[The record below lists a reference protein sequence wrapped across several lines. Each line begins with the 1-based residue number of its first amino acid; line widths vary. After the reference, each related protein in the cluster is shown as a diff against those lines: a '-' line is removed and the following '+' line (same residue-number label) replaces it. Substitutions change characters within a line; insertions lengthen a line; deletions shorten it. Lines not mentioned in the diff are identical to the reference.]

1 MRPSKDTVHLPLTNE
16 VKKCD
21 LDGRLLTQ
29 HCTHGQV
36 TQQWGATQAA
46 IHIHA
51 MNKIENKHMNVKTS
65 ISCYIQMNV
74 ICFAKIDQVAQNKLK
89 NRQRFYCSNHV
100 PLKEVSE
107 HPHFKQGA
115 LKSLGS

>member
-1 MRPSKDTVHLPLTNE
+1 MLPSKATVHLPLTNE

-36 TQQWGATQAA
+36 TQQWGVTQAA

-51 MNKIENKHMNVKTS
+51 MNKIENKNMNVKTS
-65 ISCYIQMNV
+65 ISCYIHMNV
-74 ICFAKIDQVAQNKLK
+74 ICFAKIDRIN
-89 NRQRFYCSNHV
+89 
-100 PLKEVSE
+100 
-107 HPHFKQGA
+107 
-115 LKSLGS
+115 